1 MFQKSTSAP
10 TAMQVLAET
19 RTQKELAI

>member
-1 MFQKSTSAP
+1 MFQKSISAP